1 MMKKAS
7 RHIKIYSALPVQIVK
22 QVFKRHVVPY
32 IVVARQA
39 SNCSPMGYFVAA
51 VAVLF
56 GLSGAAF
63 AQSCPLLPLS
73 GTEEIRI
80 SLSMV
85 EDRLV
90 NCNRDVLA
98 ARRSVEAAKADR
110 VTAGQRPN
118 PNLTVGASNIN
129 RAAGIGSGP
138 LQDKTID
145 SSVRLDQ
152 LVERGG
158 KATLRE
164 RQADAAVN
172 AARADWHDVIRQQR
186 LLLRQNYFEL
196 LFQQARV
203 DTQREFAGYARAS
216 LEATEKRLKAG
227 DVAPSEANRFR
238 LDNARAQNDLRQAE
252 IDVRKARLELA
263 KSIGAEVNAQFLAV
277 SAVKL
282 PSNEGA
288 KIPASLDDR
297 ADLVAA
303 TYRREAAE
311 AGRALAASIATR
323 DVTVSAQFD
332 RWPASVTN
340 PQGTG
345 NSFSLYLSIPL
356 SVRHANEGEAKRA
369 FTDLQAAKDT
379 LMRLKVQ
386 AKFEA
391 KLNLESWQAAV
402 DRASRVEGEILPL
415 ARNVAKAAEFA
426 YGKGATSV
434 LDLLDARRTL
444 KQTELDASQANTD
457 AGKAWAQWS
466 ASVEL
471 ISDKAVE
478 QMTSEKP

>member
-1 MMKKAS
+1 MKKAS
-7 RHIKIYSALPVQIVK
+7 RYIKSYSALLGLIVK
-22 QVFKRHVVPY
+22 QVFGRNELSC
-32 IVVARQA
+32 IEQA
-39 SNCSPMGYFVAA
+39 SQARLGFHTGYFVAT
-51 VAVLF
+51 F
-56 GLSGAAF
+56 AALCILPQATF
-63 AQSCPLLPLS
+63 AQSCLALLPPADEKIS
-73 GTEEIRI
+73 I
-80 SLSMV
+80 SLGMA
-85 EDRLV
+85 EARLV

-98 ARRSVEAAKADR
+98 ARRSIEAADADR

-164 RQADAAVN
+164 RQADAVIN

-227 DVAPSEANRFR
+227 DMAPSEANRFR
-238 LDNARAQNDLRQAE
+238 LDDARAQNDLRQAE

-263 KSIGAEVNAQFLAV
+263 KSIGAEANAQFFAV

-282 PSNEGA
+282 PSNDGV
-288 KIPASLDDR
+288 KIPSSLDDR

-303 TYRREAAE
+303 AHRLEAAE
-311 AGRALAASIATR
+311 SGRALAASIATR

-345 NSFSLYLSIPL
+345 NSFGLYLSIPL
-356 SVRHANEGEAKRA
+356 SVRHANEGEIKRA
-369 FTDLQAAKDT
+369 STDLQAAKDA
-379 LMRLKVQ
+379 LIRLKVQ
-386 AKFEA
+386 AKAEA
-391 KLNLESWQAAV
+391 KLNLESWQAVV
-402 DRASRVEGEILPL
+402 DRTSRIEGEILPL

-444 KQTELDASQANTD
+444 KQIELDASQANTD

-471 ISDKAVE
+471 ISDKAAE
-478 QMTSEKP
+478 QMTSGKP